1 MTSAAPLFAPP
12 MPKPA
17 LSGRGRVVV
26 SRLESE
32 RPGPMRVPTVLS
44 LARMAAHVVASSVA
58 AACALAS
65 DGVIP
70 AQMHNTPYTIVVY
83 VFDNSRTVV
92 EKNQHRRI
100 QHPCLSREG
109 RAFCNSRIV
118 AAAFRPVCRD
128 VWRNP
133 IVAPSPRT
141 FSMRTPSQ
149 HLLSSSIAIAAM
161 IPAIGIAQVR
171 PQTTLRG
178 PGSGQPWQ
186 CNPTDSS
193 RAFNRALRADSLARQ
208 RAAGGAVPGTQQ
220 VTGGTG
226 RSHEFPEYDVVLDIP
241 NLCVNRLFLKVDS
254 VTAKLNLNARVAN
267 LVRIDAGADVLI
279 GTVDLTIQGV
289 RAQALLLVDLDD
301 VVYIVDQTLT
311 FVDNHPE
318 IVQQLGSTLQ
328 TTVGAVGGLV
338 NRLLLGTVT
347 NSLGQ
352 AVQRLIDQST
362 GSIIEK
368 AVVGA
373 GQQAAERV
381 VGNITQLTVIS
392 QVTDA
397 AGNLVKRARDAAT
410 NAIVQYTL
418 SKAGKLLTS
427 SIIQA
432 GTR

>member
-1 MTSAAPLFAPP
+1 M
-12 MPKPA
+12 
-17 LSGRGRVVV
+17 RG
-26 SRLESE
+26 E
-32 RPGPMRVPTVLS
+32 T
-44 LARMAAHVVASSVA
+44 
-58 AACALAS
+58 
-65 DGVIP
+65 
-70 AQMHNTPYTIVVY
+70 
-83 VFDNSRTVV
+83 
-92 EKNQHRRI
+92 RRSI
-100 QHPCLSREG
+100 FEEL
-109 RAFCNSRIV
+109 
-118 AAAFRPVCRD
+118 
-128 VWRNP
+128 
-133 IVAPSPRT
+133 
-141 FSMRTPSQ
+141 SMRNTTHNFIAST
-149 HLLSSSIAIAAM
+149 IAIAAL
-161 IPAIGIAQVR
+161 IPSMASAQVR
-171 PQTTLRG
+171 TTTAARA

-186 CNPTDSS
+186 CHPSDSI

-208 RAAGGAVPGTQQ
+208 GAAGAPAGGAR

-226 RSHEFPEYDVVLDIP
+226 RSQQYPEYDVVLDIP
-241 NLCVNRLFLKVDS
+241 NLCVNRVLLKVDS
-254 VTAKLNLNARVAN
+254 LTAKLSLDARVAN
-267 LVRIDAGADVLI
+267 LVRVNAGVDVLI

-368 AVVGA
+368 AVTGA

-381 VGNITQLTVIS
+381 VGNITQLPVIN
-392 QVTDA
+392 QATDA
-397 AGNLVKRARDAAT
+397 AGNIVKRARDAAT

-418 SKAGKLLTS
+418 NKAGRLLAS